1 MQKYRLYLKRLSA
14 VASQQAS
21 IVAALGGSSSFMR
34 MGAFEGLQGYQTFTT
49 SAALSS
55 FSFQGLLSTSNPTS
69 FGIQGMAASRSIQVS
84 NDNSTIS
91 HSIRDGNKY
100 HLTLPGN
107 RQGNLAQCLTTSAGQ
122 VQLPQKWINEET
134 DDLSTILSGNGLA
147 SGAPAALPSVTNS
160 PSLQQELAERR
171 EAKVIVQPLIKTS
184 GISEH
189 HGATVGVS
197 SSLMDSRVSQ
207 QSCITLP
214 SISASGLP
222 MNGSLICSTND
233 MSVARDNNMGASS
246 FCSTILLPPGGDRNS
261 KYINFGNVCSLR
273 QNMDAGNLLD
283 SKQVWSSLPSSH
295 LLNSIAAGTHHP
307 VSQRLDSGRLG
318 ARIVGHAS
326 PSPSAAAPQ
335 TKVDTLISGDLPMPK
350 NASDF
355 SIPKLQSE
363 LSSSSC
369 SFDGLLNSIIKV
381 VRDFFLLSSD
391 FLYVAFIA

>member
-147 SGAPAALPSVTNS
+147 NGSPAALPSVTNS
-160 PSLQQELAERR
+160 PLLQQELAECR

-207 QSCITLP
+207 QSCIPLS
-214 SISASGLP
+214 SISASGSP

-233 MSVARDNNMGASS
+233 TSVARDNKVGA
-246 FCSTILLPPGGDRNS
+246 STILLPPGGEQNS
-261 KYINFGNVCSLR
+261 KYLNFGNVSSLR

-283 SKQVWSSLPSSH
+283 SKQVWSSLPSSQ
-295 LLNSIAAGTHHP
+295 LLNSIGVGAHHP
-307 VSQRLDSGRLG
+307 VSQRLNSGSLG

-326 PSPSAAAPQ
+326 SNASAAGPQ
-335 TKVDTLISGDLPMPK
+335 TKIDTFISGDLPTPK

-355 SIPKLQSE
+355 SIPKVQGE

-381 VRDFFLLSSD
+381 VREFFFTT
-391 FLYVAFIA
+391 FLRFAFCSIHSIN

>member
-1 MQKYRLYLKRLSA
+1 MQKYRLYLKRMSA

-21 IVAALGGSSSFMR
+21 IVASLGGSSSFMR
-34 MGAFEGLQGYQTFTT
+34 MGAFEGLRGYQTFTS
-49 SAALSS
+49 SAALPS
-55 FSFQGLLSTSNPTS
+55 FSPQGLLSTSNPTS
-69 FGIQGMAASRSIQVS
+69 FGIQGVAASRSIQVS

-100 HLTLPGN
+100 HLSLPGN
-107 RQGNLAQCLTTSAGQ
+107 RQGNLAQCLTTSVGQ

-134 DDLSTILSGNGLA
+134 DGLSTILSGNGLA
-147 SGAPAALPSVTNS
+147 NGSPVALPSVTNS
-160 PSLQQELAERR
+160 PLLQQELAECR

-189 HGATVGVS
+189 HGAHVGVS

-207 QSCITLP
+207 QSCIPLS
-214 SISASGLP
+214 SISASGSP

-233 MSVARDNNMGASS
+233 TSVARDNKVGA
-246 FCSTILLPPGGDRNS
+246 STILLPPGGEQNS
-261 KYINFGNVCSLR
+261 KYLNFGNVSSLR

-283 SKQVWSSLPSSH
+283 SKQVWSSLPSSQ
-295 LLNSIAAGTHHP
+295 LLNSIGVGAHHP
-307 VSQRLDSGRLG
+307 VSQRLNSGSLG

-326 PSPSAAAPQ
+326 SSASAAGPQ
-335 TKVDTLISGDLPMPK
+335 TKIDTFISGDLPTPK

-355 SIPKLQSE
+355 SIPKVQGE

-381 VRDFFLLSSD
+381 VREFFLLLSSD
-391 FLYVAFIA
+391 LLSVAFIA